1 MVICIWIKNEYYK
14 STALKF
20 CNNTS
25 IHCYQPIV
33 FLQLHNNLLA
43 AYVFINSLGKLDRSK
58 PDRIL
63 NHSIQKVQRHT
74 MGWIDLLISNWATFW
89 SLQGADFWAPW
100 KVNYFP
106 LKVMT
111 GFSRGGKQVHT
122 SITNSFLGSCWNH
135 WSPGMYMPSAV
146 VYKPR
151 FPTDI
156 LPLIKRKERYKPK
169 GKKPMEWLGHN
180 HKKADQIRA
189 KGLLCGLEN
198 Q

>member
-106 LKVMT
+106 LKVKT
-111 GFSRGGKQVHT
+111 GFSGGGKTGPHIHHQF
-122 SITNSFLGSCWNH
+122 FLGQLLE
-135 WSPGMYMPSAV
+135 PL
-146 VYKPR
+146 KPR
-151 FPTDI
+151 NVHAICRGLQTQISYRYPSSYKEEREIQT
-156 LPLIKRKERYKPK
+156 KR
-169 GKKPMEWLGHN
+169 
-180 HKKADQIRA
+180 
-189 KGLLCGLEN
+189 
-198 Q
+198 